1 MKQLNRYLGA
11 DSAVDRVV
19 SAIEH
24 AIVIFAGFSALL
36 VMFIN
41 IMGRYFFAYS
51 LVWAEEYTRYCLI
64 ILVYLGAS
72 IAVRR
77 RQMLKVEILANIFP
91 KLRTVTEYV
100 EVVSGIVIMG
110 ILFVLGYQ
118 YVEFCMRFNERSA
131 SMRWLPMWVVYA
143 ILPAGAVFI
152 IFRYIQYAIEL
163 AQLKEEKEEK

>member
-1 MKQLNRYLGA
+1 LKQLRRYIGV
-11 DSAVDRVV
+11 DSTVDHVISFV
-19 SAIEH
+19 EH
-24 AIVIFAGFSALL
+24 TLVIFAGFSALL

-91 KLRTVTEYV
+91 KLKTVTEYV
-100 EVVSGIVIMG
+100 EVVSGIGIMG
-110 ILFVLGYQ
+110 ILMVLGYQ
-118 YVEFCMRFNERSA
+118 YVEFCARFNERSA

-143 ILPAGAVFI
+143 ILPVGAVFI

-163 AQLKEEKEEK
+163 AQPKEKKEEK

>member
-1 MKQLNRYLGA
+1 MKQLKHLIGV
-11 DSAVDRVV
+11 DSTVDHVV

-36 VMFIN
+36 VMFVN
-41 IMGRYFFAYS
+41 IMGRYFFSYS

-100 EVVSGIVIMG
+100 EVVSGIGIMS
-110 ILFVLGYQ
+110 ILFVLGCQ
-118 YVEFCMRFNERSA
+118 YVQFCSRFNERSA
-131 SMRWLPMWVVYA
+131 TLKWLPMWVVYA
-143 ILPAGAVFI
+143 ILPVSAVFI
-152 IFRYIQYAIEL
+152 IFRYIQYAIDL
-163 AQLKEEKEEK
+163 AQPKEEKEEK